1 VAWWGSN
8 KHSEVI
14 ATVNKKNGGDWN
26 GYIDRWE
33 NYQSKMQGILGKNG
47 VVEVKKFGVKMKGA
61 SLSDYVRKIG
71 TRITVLRCLQS
82 QESKGGSAKK
92 VEASKLTP
100 AAQADYEAGLVAS
113 RQGDYATAS
122 RKWTPLAEQGD
133 AASQY
138 ELGTLYAKGRGVPK
152 DNAKAAAWF
161 AKAAVQGHDK
171 GQKSLGDMYRKGK
184 GVPKDA
190 AQAVKWYREA
200 ALQGN
205 ALGQKNLGDMYRK
218 GRGVTRD
225 RAEALKWYRE
235 SANQGEAWGQLS
247 LGRMYEMGWGG
258 VSRDFAEAVKWHR
271 KAAVQGNAKAAYR
284 LGLMYERGTGIA
296 QDATQAR
303 KWYGQAAD
311 EGLASAEKAL
321 RRLEKTRK

>member
-1 VAWWGSN
+1 MYVRLVVMTLAVSFMVALVPDGKAAECGALPLVAWWGSN

-122 RKWTPLAEQGD
+122 RKWTP
-133 AASQY
+133 
-138 ELGTLYAKGRGVPK
+138 
-152 DNAKAAAWF
+152 
-161 AKAAVQGHDK
+161 
-171 GQKSLGDMYRKGK
+171 
-184 GVPKDA
+184 
-190 AQAVKWYREA
+190 
-200 ALQGN
+200 
-205 ALGQKNLGDMYRK
+205 
-218 GRGVTRD
+218 
-225 RAEALKWYRE
+225 
-235 SANQGEAWGQLS
+235 
-247 LGRMYEMGWGG
+247 
-258 VSRDFAEAVKWHR
+258 
-271 KAAVQGNAKAAYR
+271 
-284 LGLMYERGTGIA
+284 
-296 QDATQAR
+296 
-303 KWYGQAAD
+303 
-311 EGLASAEKAL
+311 
-321 RRLEKTRK
+321 